1 MTFFLGGGMALQV
14 GDQAPLFTLNDDN
27 NQLVSLQDFRG
38 RSVVI
43 YFYPKDETPGC
54 TREACDFR
62 DSIEQFQKKNAVV
75 LGISKDS
82 VKSHQKFKNNHQ
94 LPFTLLADE
103 STAVCKKYQVWMQKQ
118 MMGKKYM
125 GIDRTTFVID
135 KNGIITHIWHGVK
148 VEGHVADVLKQI

>member
-1 MTFFLGGGMALQV
+1 MALQV